1 MTGMISTISRIWQL
15 QMITLVNRLIY
26 FTQKLPFVG
35 KLISEQTYAAF
46 RTKRTIGAI
55 AVILLFVAGL
65 LESLLYFGGMFAL
78 PMLLWTEDVNRTEH
92 FTLLLHMYFCISG
105 VMAGITSAQVL
116 ESNKMKYTSIRHMRI
131 NPTKFMRAT
140 LFYRYTTFF
149 FYQGI
154 AMTLVAV
161 LFKFSITHAL
171 LVVGMM
177 TFWRVIC
184 EFLHLALF
192 KWKGIIL
199 VQKTWATSLSML
211 LALTFAYL
219 PFTKLNF
226 PLFGSVIFDQ
236 PGLLI
241 LISLSGVICGYI
253 LLKHTDFTSAVRA
266 VTNHADPLLNPEI
279 RMADLQQRMV
289 QSKEHD
295 LSRPTSSNLHL
306 NEQRILEKNGY
317 EQLHEIFV
325 TRHTALL
332 RAPFHRRLLA
342 IMIIGILLP
351 LLVLIFKDHLSLN
364 SIERYSPLIIMVMLN
379 MTVGGQI
386 CKALFY
392 HVDKPLMRYPFYRQ
406 HAKKHFLLR
415 FRSILR
421 INLKLGSCLA
431 AVISVSILVLTG
443 GQDIS
448 LLLPIWVITIALA
461 VFFSVHHLL
470 LYYVIQPY
478 TTELETNSP
487 LFSFVN
493 GLVSLSFV
501 VAMFLGPTLWGLT
514 AVITVLT
521 LAYLS
526 SAVFLVSKY
535 AQNNFRV
542 R

>member
-35 KLISEQTYAAF
+35 HLISEQTYAAF

-92 FTLLLHMYFCISG
+92 FNLHLHMYFCISG
-105 VMAGITSAQVL
+105 VMAGVTSAKVL
-116 ESNKMKYTSIRHMRI
+116 ESNKMKYTSIRLMRI
-131 NPTKFMRAT
+131 IPTKFMRAT

-219 PFTKLNF
+219 PFTKLNL

-279 RMADLQQRMV
+279 RMADFQQRMV

-295 LSRPTSSNLHL
+295 LSRPTSSNLHV
-306 NEQRILEKNGY
+306 NDQRTVEKNGY

-342 IMIIGILLP
+342 IIIIGILLP

-364 SIERYSPLIIMVMLN
+364 SIERFSPLIIMVMLN
-379 MTVGGQI
+379 LTVGSQI

-421 INLKLGSCLA
+421 INLTLGSCLA

>member
-1 MTGMISTISRIWQL
+1 
-15 QMITLVNRLIY
+15 
-26 FTQKLPFVG
+26 
-35 KLISEQTYAAF
+35 
-46 RTKRTIGAI
+46 
-55 AVILLFVAGL
+55 
-65 LESLLYFGGMFAL
+65 
-78 PMLLWTEDVNRTEH
+78 
-92 FTLLLHMYFCISG
+92 
-105 VMAGITSAQVL
+105 
-116 ESNKMKYTSIRHMRI
+116 
-131 NPTKFMRAT
+131 
-140 LFYRYTTFF
+140 
-149 FYQGI
+149 
-154 AMTLVAV
+154 
-161 LFKFSITHAL
+161 
-171 LVVGMM
+171 
-177 TFWRVIC
+177 
-184 EFLHLALF
+184 
-192 KWKGIIL
+192 
-199 VQKTWATSLSML
+199 
-211 LALTFAYL
+211 
-219 PFTKLNF
+219 
-226 PLFGSVIFDQ
+226 
-236 PGLLI
+236 
-241 LISLSGVICGYI
+241 
-253 LLKHTDFTSAVRA
+253 
-266 VTNHADPLLNPEI
+266 
-279 RMADLQQRMV
+279 
-289 QSKEHD
+289 
-295 LSRPTSSNLHL
+295 
-306 NEQRILEKNGY
+306 
-317 EQLHEIFV
+317 
-325 TRHTALL
+325 
-332 RAPFHRRLLA
+332 
-342 IMIIGILLP
+342 MIIGILLP

>member
-1 MTGMISTISRIWQL
+1 MTGIFSTISRMWQL

-26 FTQKLPFVG
+26 FTQKLPFAG
-35 KLISEQTYAAF
+35 NLISAQTYAAF

-78 PMLLWTEDVNRTEH
+78 PMLLWTENVNRTEH
-92 FTLLLHMYFCISG
+92 FNLLLHMYFCISG
-105 VMAGITSAQVL
+105 VMAGVTSTKVL
-116 ESNKMKYTSIRHMRI
+116 ESNKMKYTSIRLMRI
-131 NPTKFMRAT
+131 NPTKYMRAT

-149 FYQGI
+149 IYQGI

-161 LFKFSITHAL
+161 LFKFSIPHAL
-171 LVVGMM
+171 LIVGMM
-177 TFWRVIC
+177 TFWRLIC

-192 KWKGIIL
+192 KWKGIVL

-219 PFTKLNF
+219 PFTKLNL
-226 PLFGSVIFDQ
+226 PLFGSVILDQ
-236 PGLLI
+236 PWLMT
-241 LISLSGVICGYI
+241 LISLSGVMCGYV
-253 LLKHTDFTSAVRA
+253 LLKYTDFTSAVCA

-279 RMADLQQRMV
+279 RIADLQQRMV
-289 QSKEHD
+289 QSKDHD
-295 LSRPTSSNLHL
+295 LARPSSSNLHV
-306 NEQRILEKNGY
+306 NEQSAFEKKGY

-325 TRHTALL
+325 TRHTTLL

-342 IMIIGILLP
+342 IMIMGILLP

-364 SIERYSPLIIMVMLN
+364 SIDRFSPFIIMVMLN
-379 MTVGGQI
+379 LTVGSQI
-386 CKALFY
+386 CKALFC
-392 HVDKPLMRYPFYRQ
+392 HCDKPLMRYPFYRQ

-415 FRSILR
+415 FRSILS

-431 AVISVSILVLTG
+431 AVLSVSILVLTG
-443 GQDIS
+443 GEDIS

-461 VFFSVHHLL
+461 VFFSIHHLL

-478 TTELETNSP
+478 TTEFETNSP

-493 GLVSLSFV
+493 GLISLSFI

-514 AVITVLT
+514 AVIMVLT

-526 SAVFLVSKY
+526 SAVLLVTKY
-535 AQNNFRV
+535 AQNHFRV
-542 R
+542 K